1 MEGCCCSRST
11 GVRVS
16 SSRSASS
23 ETILSGFFPL
33 SVGNKEGVEGPAVEL
48 ADVGGEESSFR
59 RRIELRHERLR
70 SVAGWEV
77 ILLTRLR
84 ILLGLTKLRI
94 LLRIEADLEDPG

>member
-1 MEGCCCSRST
+1 VEGCCCSRST

-16 SSRSASS
+16 SSRSSS

-48 ADVGGEESSFR
+48 ADEESSFR
-59 RRIELRHERLR
+59 RRIELRHERLK

-77 ILLTRLR
+77 ILLTRLQ